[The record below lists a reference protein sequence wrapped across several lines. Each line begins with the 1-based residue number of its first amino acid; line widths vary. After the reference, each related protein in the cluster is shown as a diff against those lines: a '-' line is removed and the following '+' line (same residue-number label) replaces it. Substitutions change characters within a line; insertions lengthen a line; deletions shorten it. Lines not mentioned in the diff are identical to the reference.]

1 MKHIIS
7 IYIAIVCLLQPAIA
21 FQSTLIQK
29 IQHAPSRTFLSS
41 TVLERE
47 DVSTKPPST
56 SELPPVLQNLV
67 NERREYEMN
76 LGKAMDTLRKDYP
89 YMLQKL
95 PGT

>member
-1 MKHIIS
+1 M
-7 IYIAIVCLLQPAIA
+7 
-21 FQSTLIQK
+21 
-29 IQHAPSRTFLSS
+29 
-41 TVLERE
+41 LEKE
-47 DVSTKPPST
+47 DVSTRPPST